1 MSQSPTSF
9 ESLYRRD
16 QHLIKNGEQKY
27 TDAEFYEK
35 HRRVIQELKRVVLH
49 RKFLSAK
56 EHYITALILHH
67 AMNVQDNKQAQ
78 IHEYNARKKG
88 YRKHVH
94 LKAQL
99 IDKSLM
105 LRKKKQI
112 YGTQAYRTK
121 AGILKQWP
129 TEKSTITDNQR
140 YELGLPSFQ
149 ALKKHIES

>member
-1 MSQSPTSF
+1 MNNQF
-9 ESLYRRD
+9 YLLYRQD
-16 QHLIKNGEQKY
+16 QYLITHWEKEY
-27 TDAEFYEK
+27 TDAEFYLK
-35 HRRVIQELKRVVLH
+35 HARIRTSLKNIL
-49 RKFLSAK
+49 KQKKKLTGK
-56 EHYITALILHH
+56 EHYYTAVILHH
-67 AMNVQDNKQAQ
+67 SPFLIDNKQAQ